1 MDHRKVRAARSALDI
16 VGLIFAIIGGS
27 FAAAGI
33 IAAVAMKQDLH
44 SYGYTDVDILPF
56 IFLGMG
62 LLFLVLGS
70 AFLIHG
76 IRKRARSARLVRE
89 GFYVTAVVRDI
100 YPNETVR
107 INGRSPFILECH
119 YRDMTA
125 GKTHIFKSDNVP
137 FYPIDAIDTQIR
149 VYVDPSNMDH
159 YYVDISGLTD
169 CVVIH

>member
-1 MDHRKVRAARSALDI
+1 MNHRKVKAAQSALDI

-33 IAAVAMKQDLH
+33 LAAVALTH
-44 SYGYTDVDILPF
+44 SRRPHDIAEARLLPF
-56 IFLGMG
+56 IFIGMG

-70 AFLIHG
+70 AFLLHG
-76 IRKRARSARLVRE
+76 IRKRALSARLVRE

-100 YPNETVR
+100 YPNENVR
-107 INGRSPFILECH
+107 INGRSPFVLECH
-119 YRDMTA
+119 YRDMTT

-137 FYPIDAIDTQIR
+137 FYPIDAMDTEIR

-169 CVVIH
+169 CIIIH